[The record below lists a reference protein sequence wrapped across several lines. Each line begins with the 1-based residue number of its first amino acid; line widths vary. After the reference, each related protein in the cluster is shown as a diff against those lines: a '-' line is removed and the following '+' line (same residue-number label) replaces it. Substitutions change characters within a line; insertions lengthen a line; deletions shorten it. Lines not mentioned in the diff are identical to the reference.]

1 MNGNYVQ
8 NSRIHFLPRFTENT
22 TKRLNEHRFGNIMHA
37 HGAKLQDRSR
47 KPLFRQSRECKH
59 ERAGSQSETQTG
71 RNGTLFQ
78 RC

>member
-37 HGAKLQDRSR
+37 HGAKLQD
-47 KPLFRQSRECKH
+47 PYI
-59 ERAGSQSETQTG
+59 
-71 RNGTLFQ
+71 
-78 RC
+78 